1 MTQGQHPWEGG
12 FSLIEMAVVVVI
24 MGLLLGGLLGPLAAQ
39 QDAQK
44 TAETRRLLEEVR
56 EGLLGFAAVQGRLP
70 CPDHLADGDGLEDPR
85 EDGADPPEDGCRG
98 GEYGGWVPWATLGVT
113 PRDAWGRRLRYRVT
127 REFTRRVGDPSAA
140 ACVASAS
147 LGGVGATTA
156 LASSGGTASASSSA
170 SASAAPP
177 SNPCTLDLGDPGDIT
192 VQGRDLATRA
202 PHLVARELAAVVLS
216 HGPNGLGGVDVAGG
230 PLPLPPPGAEDELRN
245 LDLDATFV
253 ARDRSPAASGC
264 RDSIAAAPPCEF
276 DDLLLWVSPHILY
289 NRLVSAG
296 RLP

>member
-1 MTQGQHPWEGG
+1 MTQGQHLREEG

-24 MGLLLGGLLGPLAAQ
+24 MSLLLGGLLGPLAAQ

-70 CPDHLADGDGLEDPR
+70 CPDRLADGDGLEDPR
-85 EDGADPPEDGCRG
+85 EDGADPPEDGCGG
-98 GEYGGWVPWATLGVT
+98 GEYGGWVPWVTLGVS

-127 REFTRRVGDPSAA
+127 RELTRRVGDPSAA
-140 ACVASAS
+140 ACVAAPPGGAGSA
-147 LGGVGATTA
+147 
-156 LASSGGTASASSSA
+156 TASASSSVAA
-170 SASAAPP
+170 SH
-177 SNPCTLDLGDPGDIT
+177 NPCTLELGDPGDIT

-202 PHLVARELAAVVLS
+202 ERLVARELAAVVLS
-216 HGPNGLGGVDVAGG
+216 LGPNGLGGVDVAGA
-230 PLPLPPPGAEDELRN
+230 PLPLPPAGAADELRN

-253 ARDRSPAASGC
+253 ARDRSPTASGC
-264 RDSIAAAPPCEF
+264 RDSTAAAPPCEF